1 MKAIV
6 ALGLALVGAT
16 AVAGEVRY
24 LSAAGD
30 DAADGRTPQSAWRTV
45 EKLNADLPAGGTA
58 LLRRGDIFYG
68 GLRLK
73 AGTDASHPTV
83 LADYGTGPKP
93 VLSSVKIIRHDPSVW
108 NGFAHGCWRTN
119 LSDPTNCAGI
129 VSQDCNPGFLLVDGE
144 IKAWRRYCRDDVV
157 SPWDFC
163 GENGWLYVHAPKNP
177 ALLAKDIRVALN
189 VHGVIFQSHTV
200 ISNIAVRATGAHGM
214 YGGWKAD
221 SICED
226 VRISDCDFENI
237 GGSELPGYSPNT
249 RVRYGNGVEF
259 GSNCRKAVVERC
271 TFKGTYDVAVTMQ
284 GYPTLTSWSDIH
296 VRDCTMTDCTQAF
309 EVWCSKAP
317 KGMGFERCS
326 FTGNRTLRVGGGW
339 GPVVRPVRACAT
351 PLLVYGMDT
360 DTVDITVAGNT
371 FEDAP
376 YGLVFK
382 SGGLDKMP
390 AGYRIRDNVLRRVAG
405 TEGKVR
411 TFGPGT
417 HYLTE
422 TAVFTAADSG
432 SVWKA
437 EPGAKPTISGA
448 RKVSGWRKAGNGLF
462 VADVPWVTD
471 RQRGFRQL
479 VVDGSLRPRARHPNA
494 GHFTSLDMEHP
505 EGVTWSQWEYNYEKP
520 RFHIKPGEV
529 DPAWN
534 LACGEVVFYHIWVDS
549 HCPTASLTVDRGTNW
564 LNLATAVRRNP
575 CNSLWRLE
583 NLKEIADEPGEWALD
598 FEAKKLYYRP
608 LAGEDLTKAEVLAP
622 DVQTLVRID
631 GARDVRFEGLTFA
644 DARFELAKGDR
655 NDTQASYSVAAAVEL
670 TNAVN
675 CVFADCTFTRL
686 GGYALDFQA
695 GTRDCRV
702 TKCRLV
708 QLGAGG
714 VRLNATGGRQTAFT
728 AIDRVAR
735 YQMPD
740 PRVRVVGNEI
750 SDCEIADFGRE
761 FPSAVG
767 VLCMSAEGT
776 KITHNA
782 IHDGY
787 YTGVS
792 VGWTWGYT
800 PSLARDNEID
810 YNHIYNIGKGL
821 LSDMGGIYTLGVSPG
836 TKLRHN
842 LIHDIDARYYGG
854 WGIYPD
860 EGSSGILIED
870 NVVYNTKFAPFHQHF
885 GRNNTVRNNIF
896 AGGRIDQLAS
906 SRWEPHTRFF
916 FYNNI
921 VWWQQ
926 GALHSGDWN
935 DNRPYEFTVVPRAL
949 RETNTKILV
958 KTTECD
964 YNLYYNPKQD
974 LKDVKWGTPGC
985 TWDEWRTTYS
995 EDKHS
1000 VWADPLFVDAAKH
1013 DYRLKPDS
1021 PAMKLGFRPI
1031 DLSSVGPRR

>member
-1 MKAIV
+1 MKAIISF
-6 ALGLALVGAT
+6 GLALVGAA
-16 AVAGEVRY
+16 AVAGE
-24 LSAAGD
+24 
-30 DAADGRTPQSAWRTV
+30 
-45 EKLNADLPAGGTA
+45 
-58 LLRRGDIFYG
+58 
-68 GLRLK
+68 
-73 AGTDASHPTV
+73 
-83 LADYGTGPKP
+83 
-93 VLSSVKIIRHDPSVW
+93 
-108 NGFAHGCWRTN
+108 
-119 LSDPTNCAGI
+119 
-129 VSQDCNPGFLLVDGE
+129 
-144 IKAWRRYCRDDVV
+144 
-157 SPWDFC
+157 
-163 GENGWLYVHAPKNP
+163 
-177 ALLAKDIRVALN
+177 
-189 VHGVIFQSHTV
+189 
-200 ISNIAVRATGAHGM
+200 
-214 YGGWKAD
+214 
-221 SICED
+221 
-226 VRISDCDFENI
+226 
-237 GGSELPGYSPNT
+237 
-249 RVRYGNGVEF
+249 
-259 GSNCRKAVVERC
+259 
-271 TFKGTYDVAVTMQ
+271 
-284 GYPTLTSWSDIH
+284 
-296 VRDCTMTDCTQAF
+296 
-309 EVWCSKAP
+309 
-317 KGMGFERCS
+317 
-326 FTGNRTLRVGGGW
+326 
-339 GPVVRPVRACAT
+339 
-351 PLLVYGMDT
+351 
-360 DTVDITVAGNT
+360 
-371 FEDAP
+371 
-376 YGLVFK
+376 
-382 SGGLDKMP
+382 
-390 AGYRIRDNVLRRVAG
+390 
-405 TEGKVR
+405 VR

-437 EPGAKPTISGA
+437 EPGAKPAISGA

-494 GHFTSLDMEHP
+494 GHFTSLDMERP
-505 EGVTWSQWEYNYEKP
+505 EGVTWHQWEYNYEKP

-608 LAGEDLTKAEVLAP
+608 CPGEDLTKAEVLAP

-675 CVFADCTFTRL
+675 CVFEDCTFTRL

-702 TKCRLV
+702 TKCSLM

-728 AIDRVAR
+728 AIDQVAR

-740 PRVRVVGNEI
+740 PRVLVVGNEI

-800 PSLARDNEID
+800 PSLARDNEVD

-870 NVVYNTKFAPFHQHF
+870 NIVYNTKFSAYHLHF
-885 GRNNTVRNNIF
+885 GRDNTVRNNIL
-896 AGGRIDQLAS
+896 AGGQREQLTR
-906 SRWEPHTRFF
+906 SRREPHTSFA

-921 VWWQQ
+921 VWWTE
-926 GALHSGDWN
+926 GPLHTGDWN
-935 DNRPYEFTVVPRAL
+935 DAEEYDFTYFPGRSRKL
-949 RETNTKILV
+949 K
-958 KTTECD
+958 KTTLCD
-964 YNLYYNPKQD
+964 YNVYYNPGK
-974 LKDVKWGTPGC
+974 KIADVKFGTAKTGA
-985 TWDEWRTTYS
+985 WADWQKAGQDR
-995 EDKHS
+995 HS
-1000 VWADPLFVDAAKH
+1000 VYADPLFKDVAAH
-1013 DYRLKPDS
+1013 DYTLLPDS
-1021 PAMKLGFRPI
+1021 PALKLGFRPI
-1031 DLSSVGPRR
+1031 DVTTIGPRRKLDDAARHASSMMNPNGISGRIGEKGGVKVAFIGNSITLHESLPSIGWTNSFGMAASAAERDYVHLMTRGIELSTGRPAEVIVRNLADFERNFERYDVANGLKDVVAFEPDYLVVALGENVANLPTAERQAAYREAFLRLMKLFLAGKSRPATVVRGVFWANPSKDAAMASVAGELGVPFVPTADLGADRAMTAYGLFKHGGVQAHPGDRGMAAIADRLLKALVDTKGK